1 MATTIR
7 HKMQAAEIL
16 SPVMFAN
23 AASDVR
29 AGIAVCRVCS
39 VAVAAAPRRCR
50 GATGK
55 PGG

>member
-39 VAVAAAPRRCR
+39 VAAAPRRCR